1 MIWYNKFT
9 MNLTIAGQYKYLA
22 KEQEKIKRMIE
33 KNDQKLILIKKY
45 LEHTRDVAKARDEIK
60 RGKVI
65 PQENLFREL
74 GF

>member
-1 MIWYNKFT
+1 MIWYNKNT

-22 KEQEKIKRMIE
+22 KEQEKIKRMVE
-33 KNDQKLILIKKY
+33 KNDQKLILLKKY
-45 LEHTRDVAKARDEIK
+45 LEHTRDVTKARDEIK
-60 RGKVI
+60 KGKVI